1 MVNVGGITSTN
12 QMFRACSNL
21 ESVDLTNL
29 DTSQVTDMGWMF
41 CGCSG
46 LTNLDVSNFDT
57 SQVTFMSCMLVIVV
71 V

>member
-1 MVNVGGITSTN
+1 
-12 QMFRACSNL
+12 MFRACSNL